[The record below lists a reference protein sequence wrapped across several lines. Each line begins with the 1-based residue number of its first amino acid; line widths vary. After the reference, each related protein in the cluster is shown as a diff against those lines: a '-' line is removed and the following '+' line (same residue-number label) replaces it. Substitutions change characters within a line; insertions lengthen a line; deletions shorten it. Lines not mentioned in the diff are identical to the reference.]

1 MAVFSKELCRQRLK
15 IWLAAEEA
23 IATGPRS
30 SRIRCSLPPAPSLRR
45 RASIPEPGRRRQR
58 PGPEN
63 SFTGQRYQIEGR
75 SLTRADLYDVR
86 KELEYWAGK
95 LAEAESEE
103 QNGGYIR
110 AYHFVPRDI

>member
-23 IATGPRS
+23 IATG
-30 SRIRCSLPPAPSLRR
+30 
-45 RASIPEPGRRRQR
+45 
-58 PGPEN
+58 
-63 SFTGQRYQIEGR
+63 QRYQIDDR

-95 LAEAESEE
+95 LAEAEAEE
-103 QNGGYIR
+103 QGGGYIR
-110 AYHFVPRDI
+110 AYHIVPRDV